1 MCIVTVKKIRLVL
14 VMILV
19 AVYIALALCDVKD
32 GRYRMGFVSFLF
44 ALVTW
49 LVFF

>member
-1 MCIVTVKKIRLVL
+1 MVAAIKTRVVLIV
-14 VMILV
+14 ILI
-19 AVYIALALCDVKD
+19 AAYLALALCDVKD
-32 GRYRMGFVSFLF
+32 GRYRTGFVSFLF